1 MPYSTNDYVC
11 LMTSNLY
18 YSWQKHKFSQTRL
31 FFCVMFHSG
40 IYQNTDFALLII
52 FKDFKKLDHSL
63 DEQVFCFKNNINRS
77 LLK

>member
-1 MPYSTNDYVC
+1 
-11 LMTSNLY
+11 
-18 YSWQKHKFSQTRL
+18 
-31 FFCVMFHSG
+31 MFHSG

-77 LLK
+77 IYKSKKLEQGQSSFYMYILYEL